1 MNYPVI
7 DLEAT
12 GRNIR
17 RLREVKSVSVREL
30 AHFLGLSD
38 VQPIYKWQRGV
49 TLPSIDNLLALSKYL
64 NTPIEQILVIQTNF

>member
-7 DLEAT
+7 DLAAT
-12 GRNIR
+12 GLNIK
-17 RLREVKSVSVREL
+17 RLREAKGASVREL

-49 TLPSIDNLLALSKYL
+49 NLPNIDNLLALSKYL
-64 NTPIEQILVIQTNF
+64 DTPIEQILVIQTNF

>member
-17 RLREVKSVSVREL
+17 RLREVKSVSVWEL

-38 VQPIYKWQRGV
+38 VQPIYKWQWGV

-64 NTPIEQILVIQTNF
+64 YTPIEQILSYH